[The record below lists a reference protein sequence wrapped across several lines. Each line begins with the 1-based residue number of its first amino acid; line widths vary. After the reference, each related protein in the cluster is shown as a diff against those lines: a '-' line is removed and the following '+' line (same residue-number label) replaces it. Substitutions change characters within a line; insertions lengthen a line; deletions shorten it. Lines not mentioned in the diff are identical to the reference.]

1 MVFKKMADITCELK
15 NKVLVNKTIN
25 NDNIFSINIIIIIF
39 IVLEGKCDIN
49 DLIKFEI
56 IEGKVILV
64 LIS

>member
-1 MVFKKMADITCELK
+1 MADITCELK

-25 NDNIFSINIIIIIF
+25 DVNIFSINSIIIIF
-39 IVLEGKCDIN
+39 VILEGKSDIN